1 MPQQTSVFRTRFF
14 QAGLL
19 RKSATTFSHTGTN
32 RRGFSLVELLVVVA
46 IIGTLIGLLLPA
58 VQSAR
63 EATRCMSCQ
72 NSLRQI
78 GIGFHNY
85 SVSKGFF
92 PTNVSGDGARHYW
105 VAQILPYLE
114 ENPLASIYDYSVACN
129 HINNREAVQYA
140 LSFIRCPSTP
150 GGPLLDPKFKATGSP
165 QWGSIAADYSGSS
178 GPSPRQWDVAPPQI
192 SYSKPPNINGFFRG
206 TIKPTEVG
214 LRARNIT
221 DGTSKSVAVVER
233 AGRPQVW
240 YFGRMIAGSGEAT
253 SSKYVTLCGWANTN
267 QGDVRGYQ
275 LDTTQALQANQY
287 TDPGPS
293 MINGSNERGIY
304 AFHHGGA
311 GLLFVDG
318 SCRFMA
324 EDASADVVAAAL
336 TIAGGEMVQ
345 LP

>member
-1 MPQQTSVFRTRFF
+1 MPQKAGVFGTSFVRI
-14 QAGLL
+14 APA
-19 RKSATTFSHTGTN
+19 K

-46 IIGTLIGLLLPA
+46 IIGALIGLLLPA

-63 EATRCMSCQ
+63 EAARRMSCQ
-72 NSLRQI
+72 NNLRQM

-85 SVSKGFF
+85 NSSNNFF
-92 PTNVSGDGARHYW
+92 PTNVSGNGARHYW

-114 ENPLASIYDYSVACN
+114 ENPLASIYDYTVACTD
-129 HINNREAVQYA
+129 IKNREAVQYPLA
-140 LSFIRCPSTP
+140 FTSCPSTP
-150 GGPLLDPKFKATGSP
+150 GGPLPDPKFKATGSP
-165 QWGSIAADYSGSS
+165 QWGSIAADYSGST
-178 GPSPRQWDVAPPQI
+178 GPSPRQWDIAPQQV
-192 SYSKPPNINGFFRG
+192 SYPKPTNINGFFKG
-206 TIKPTEVG
+206 TIKPSEQG
-214 LRARNIT
+214 LQVRHIT

-253 SSKYVTLCGWANTN
+253 SSHYVTLCGWPNTN

-275 LDTTQALQANQY
+275 LDTTQTLQANQF
-287 TDPGPS
+287 TDPGAA
-293 MINGSNERGIY
+293 MINGSNDRGIY
-304 AFHHGGA
+304 AFHPGGA

-324 EDASADVVAAAL
+324 ADTSPDIVAAAL
-336 TIAGGEMVQ
+336 TIAGGEMVP